1 MGFIFVGLNFPFHAH
16 RLKTSDYQK
25 YLHIALVVAGLTLPI
40 IPICIAFGVEGYGIN
55 PLAPVTCTSVNR
67 YVTFYS
73 VVMPAFLVVMIGI
86 VLLIATFWR
95 LRKVSLSY

>member
-1 MGFIFVGLNFPFHAH
+1 MGSIFVGLNFPFRAQL
-16 RLKTSDYQK
+16 LKTSGYQK

-55 PLAPVTCTSVNR
+55 PLSPVTCTSLNR

-73 VVMPAFLVVMIGI
+73 VVLPVFLVVMIGI
-86 VLLIATFWR
+86 VLLIITFWR
-95 LRKVSLSY
+95 LRKVSFSC